1 MKEMQAI
8 VDRKITKCF
17 SQISTI
23 DQNIDTVRSE
33 AIDQNKCKH
42 RQTKTVTLL
51 ILHLGSQ

>member
-33 AIDQNKCKH
+33 AVDQNKCKH
-42 RQTKTVTLL
+42 RQTKTATLL